1 MTRVLTI
8 SAHPFFALPFAVYAV
23 YLSLLK
29 QKQIAR
35 PATPWALLFV
45 AGLALVALSFV
56 YLGLTEGE
64 TTKGHYVAP
73 KVVDGRMSCPA
84 MSKAEIP

>member
-8 SAHPFFALPFAVYAV
+8 RLILFALPFAAYAV

-45 AGLALVALSFV
+45 VGLALVAASFI

-64 TTKGHYVAP
+64 TTSGHYVAP
-73 KVVDGRMSCPA
+73 KVVDGRIVPGHVESGNP
-84 MSKAEIP
+84 